1 MDDVENILKE
11 DMHVEKPV
19 ECDGSHEGNIV
30 DANVSINLSQQQ
42 LQLTSP
48 CSACGKIT
56 TKKDRV
62 LECSKCKKLT
72 HYLCSRLPGYAIFSL
87 KNSKRQ
93 YVCEVCADPPEE
105 YQNNYDNRE
114 ELEDKDK

>member
-62 LECSKCKKLT
+62 LECSKCKTLYT
-72 HYLCSRLPGYAIFSL
+72 LFVFTFAWLCHIFSEKL
-87 KNSKRQ
+87 KAP
-93 YVCEVCADPPEE
+93 VCM
-105 YQNNYDNRE
+105 
-114 ELEDKDK
+114 